1 MLATPSLVQMPEP
14 PKFCPHAPHPRQ
26 AVFLGLAT
34 VEALYGGA
42 AGGGKSDALLMAALQ
57 YVHVPGYSALILRKS
72 YADLALP
79 DAIMDRAKTWLMGI
93 PGVNWNDQRKVFTFP
108 SGATLTFG
116 YLKYVRDRYR
126 YQGSAYQFI
135 GFDEATQFNRDE
147 YLYLFS
153 RLRRPAVVEG
163 KDNALAKVPLRIR
176 CASNPGGIGHE
187 WVRDRFVPQVDPYTD
202 KLVIPANEQG
212 EPRVFIPAKLRDNPS
227 LDASEYEKNLK
238 ELDPVL
244 RAQLLDGD
252 WGARPPG
259 EMFDRNWFRVVI
271 TPQERAAVL
280 MRCSRFGRFWDF
292 ASTEESKKSKDP
304 DWTVGVLMARTAE
317 QEIVIL
323 DVRRVRARPN
333 DVERLV
339 LETAIEDAQRY
350 GCRMIRN
357 EKEPG
362 SAGEFV
368 AQTMAKKLAG
378 YDYLAVRSTGPKTE
392 RARPFSTY
400 AANGLVLVMG
410 ARWNA
415 EFLSEY
421 EAFPMAG
428 VHDDQVDAGSLG
440 FSQLISTY
448 YSGSGAVNPTKQSY
462 AAPRRTT
469 VTYTQRRERA
479 FGARR

>member
-1 MLATPSLVQMPEP
+1 MVSSLVGMPEP

-26 AVFLGLAT
+26 AVFLGLGT
-34 VEALYGGA
+34 SEALYGGA

-57 YVHVPGYSALILRKS
+57 WVHIPGYSALILRKS

-79 DAIMDRAKTWLMGI
+79 DAIMDRAKTWLTGVPGI
-93 PGVNWNDQRKVFTFP
+93 HWNDQRKVFTFP

-135 GFDEATQFNRDE
+135 GFDEATQFNEDE

-153 RLRRPAVVEG
+153 RLRRPSITG
-163 KDNALAKVPLRIR
+163 GHPLASVPLRIR

-187 WVRDRFVPQVDPYTD
+187 WVRNRFVPQIDGYSQQ
-202 KLVIPANEQG
+202 LVVPANDYG
-212 EPRVFIPAKLRDNPS
+212 ERRVFVPAKLDDNPS
-227 LDASEYEKNLK
+227 LDAVEYKKNLQA
-238 ELDPVL
+238 LDPVL

-259 EMFDRNWFRVVI
+259 EMFDRNWFRVVVNPI
-271 TPQERAAVL
+271 ERGAVL
-280 MRCSRFGRFWDF
+280 MRTTQWGRFWDF
-292 ASTEESKKSKDP
+292 ASTEAGKGNRDP
-304 DWTVGVLMARTAE
+304 DWTVGVLMGKTNE
-317 QEIVIL
+317 DEIVIA
-323 DVRRVRARPN
+323 DVRRVRARPEA
-333 DVERLV
+333 VERLV
-339 LETAIEDAQRY
+339 LETAIEDATRY
-350 GCRMIRN
+350 DCRKIRN

-378 YDYLAVRSTGPKTE
+378 YDYLAIRSTGPKTE

-400 AANGLVLVMG
+400 AANGLVMVMG
-410 ARWNA
+410 ALWNA
-415 EFLSEY
+415 DFLAEH

-428 VHDDQVDAGSLG
+428 MHDDQVDAASLG
-440 FSQLISTY
+440 FSQMISTY
-448 YSGSGAVNPTKQSY
+448 YSGSGSLDAMRGAYHAQRRVTVSY
-462 AAPRRTT
+462 AAKRTRT
-469 VTYTQRRERA
+469 
-479 FGARR
+479 FGAR